1 MTATARFETNF
12 LVKEPPC
19 DGEEGVRNK
28 TAAAERIGVE
38 RGFEEISEDLSDE
51 LGVESRRR
59 HWRRE
64 ERNS

>member
-12 LVKEPPC
+12 LVTNPC

-38 RGFEEISEDLSDE
+38 RGIEEISEDLSDE